1 MIILRQ
7 KEFSS
12 NWLKEAK
19 LICPICSEKCD
30 VQEEGVNNFPI
41 QIFKQILKDWKTN
54 IIKEIY
60 EYEKSASKITEKELE
75 SGVRIFGIGFWNN
88 SHGTVM
94 EIQVEPI
101 KELRIKKFSDL
112 YWSLIF
118 NSKGRLEDISAND

>member
-1 MIILRQ
+1 
-7 KEFSS
+7 
-12 NWLKEAK
+12 

-41 QIFKQILKDWKTN
+41 QIFKQILKNWKTN

-118 NSKGRLEDISAND
+118 NSNGRLEDISAND